1 MEKNA
6 VINEDWKLLHSCTL
20 QIFSLCHLTILDPN
34 FLRFFHRMEVTSR
47 QVFSS
52 DFLEGL
58 TTATCVTTRKLIVA
72 AEAAFVHKILHRE
85 LFKILFGLLT
95 SVDRF
100 SMI

>member
-1 MEKNA
+1 M
-6 VINEDWKLLHSCTL
+6 KLLHSWTL

-34 FLRFFHRMEVTSR
+34 FLRFFHWMEVTSR
-47 QVFSS
+47 HIFSS

-58 TTATCVTTRKLIVA
+58 TTATCVTTCKLIVA
-72 AEAAFVHKILHRE
+72 AEATFSHKILHRE

-100 SMI
+100 AAI